1 MGDAHSLSYPGVWR
15 KPNRTI
21 RMKEKRA
28 DFVAGCLGGRVV
40 AVGGLGNAGDG
51 QACGQVPIPIL
62 CDTSVICMAVG
73 RLAVQS
79 WGLLQHCLQQFLRVL
94 TTAGETLLPCPTG

>member
-15 KPNRTI
+15 KPSRTI

-40 AVGGLGNAGDG
+40 AVGGLGNAG
-51 QACGQVPIPIL
+51 
-62 CDTSVICMAVG
+62 G
-73 RLAVQS
+73 R
-79 WGLLQHCLQQFLRVL
+79 RV
-94 TTAGETLLPCPTG
+94 AMFPSPFFVAHQ